1 MYAYLHKH
9 SNKLADKFA
18 SKLSEHI
25 FSAEHADALAQALV
39 TTIGQAL
46 QAKDSALT
54 KELVAAGVFSEI
66 SEKNSDE
73 RVSKKR
79 KSSEVDDEQSKGVET
94 GNKNTSKKEKKSKN
108 KGKNKQVTE
117 NSSKTEEPV
126 VDEGA
131 TAPMADTSVVLGAP
145 EADESVGYE
154 INDVDES
161 TTSRLSEKE
170 AVAPVLTAG
179 PNDKKKPAQGQRFQ
193 RVKSD
198 QIHFIDDRMRD
209 MSYAS
214 KV

>member
-1 MYAYLHKH
+1 
-9 SNKLADKFA
+9 
-18 SKLSEHI
+18 
-25 FSAEHADALAQALV
+25 
-39 TTIGQAL
+39 
-46 QAKDSALT
+46 
-54 KELVAAGVFSEI
+54 
-66 SEKNSDE
+66 
-73 RVSKKR
+73 
-79 KSSEVDDEQSKGVET
+79 
-94 GNKNTSKKEKKSKN
+94 
-108 KGKNKQVTE
+108 
-117 NSSKTEEPV
+117 
-126 VDEGA
+126 
-131 TAPMADTSVVLGAP
+131 MADTSVVLGAP